1 MGEGARLD
9 AWQLFLVGLALV
21 FVIEGVMPFIAPQ
34 RWREMVRQ
42 VAQLDDRSLRVFGLC
57 SMLVGLGLL

>member
-1 MGEGARLD
+1 MD

-21 FVIEGVMPFIAPQ
+21 FVIEGVMPFVAPQ

-57 SMLVGLGLL
+57 SMLVGLGLLYLVN

>member
-1 MGEGARLD
+1 MD

-21 FVIEGVMPFIAPQ
+21 FVIEGVMPFVAPQ
-34 RWREMVRQ
+34 RWREMVSQ

-57 SMLVGLGLL
+57 SMLVGLGLLYLVN

>member
-1 MGEGARLD
+1 MD

-57 SMLVGLGLL
+57 SMLVGLGLLYLVN